1 MFFAWQVAEFSG
13 LALDE
18 ETLFTVMHYIRP
30 DRGGGNIDASYL
42 ATAAYSSEG
51 MTPVS
56 RGSSIVKS
64 SRRVG

>member
-1 MFFAWQVAEFSG
+1 MLLISYERSQRLRVFFAWQVAEFSG

-42 ATAAYSSEG
+42 ATDKAF
-51 MTPVS
+51 
-56 RGSSIVKS
+56 
-64 SRRVG
+64 